1 MKNLLHH
8 TVLFAMTLLLSSA
21 CVAIT
26 PPPPMTPD
34 AATDASGGTI
44 PAAEATEPT
53 LTGVTWQ
60 WVSLA
65 DPMGETD
72 VPMPENYTL
81 SFQEDGTVAIKA
93 DCNNAGGTYIIDGG
107 TITIV
112 IGPMT
117 LVACPPD
124 SLSDQFLRDLGFAAT
139 YFFEDGQLFI
149 DMMAD
154 GGTMAFQPAT
164 TDGTSDTTG
173 TAPGLIEATFVC
185 PDGTRIDTVFDNR
198 ADTVTFTLL
207 DETIT
212 LPRAISG
219 SGARYSDGTTTFWNN
234 GDEALIEIN
243 GETVYN
249 GCIAEE

>member
-1 MKNLLHH
+1 MLL
-8 TVLFAMTLLLSSA
+8 SA

-34 AATDASGGTI
+34 AATEATGGTI
-44 PAAEATEPT
+44 PAPEATEPT
-53 LTGVTWQ
+53 LTGMTWQ
-60 WVSLA
+60 WVSVA
-65 DPMGETD
+65 DPMGDINVST
-72 VPMPENYTL
+72 PENYTI
-81 SFQEDGTVAIKA
+81 SFEEDGTVGIKA
-93 DCNNAGGTYIIDGG
+93 DCNNASGTYTVDGG

-117 LVACPPD
+117 LAACPPD

-164 TDGTSDTTG
+164 ANGSSDSTG
-173 TAPGLIEATFVC
+173 AAPAVIEATFVC
-185 PDGTRIDTVFDNR
+185 PDGTRVATVFDNS
-198 ADTVTFTLL
+198 ADTVTFTLP

-234 GDEALIEIN
+234 GDEALIEIS
-243 GETVYN
+243 GQTVYN